1 MDAVAG
7 QNISMVG
14 AKLHHQ
20 IPIFGRPF
28 LQRNEARLQRDEARR
43 ERDEARR
50 ELCDARG
57 ELENTRQEKDDAR
70 GELEN
75 VRQERSARLTRLE
88 TNVGRLLKYGTPY
101 ASTGPVLPPVGIPAD
116 FIDETYVSSWLREE
130 RHDWWR
136 GQDLALAALMRRD
149 PAPLPEWSNR
159 EGYCCDNNLAYWLSG
174 YRDYRK
180 TLAVLPDGL
189 VGGRYFD
196 FGGSTG
202 RVFRHFA
209 FQSDAWNVWSSD
221 FKINSVEWNL
231 RHFPTTIKTLL
242 NNSSPTLPL
251 PDGYFDLVTAFSVFT
266 HINEPEI
273 AWLLELRRIL
283 KVGGIA
289 CISVH
294 DEATWK
300 NQPPGLRD
308 AILRDRP
315 EIADLPALPDQK
327 TVVTWRE
334 DDPYNCNVFHA
345 REHIEQV
352 WGRFFEICAVRPL
365 YLDQQAAVV
374 CRRPD

>member
-1 MDAVAG
+1 MFLKMNRAVSEPAPSGDA
-7 QNISMVG
+7 
-14 AKLHHQ
+14 
-20 IPIFGRPF
+20 
-28 LQRNEARLQRDEARR
+28 EAA
-43 ERDEARR
+43 AW
-50 ELCDARG
+50 
-57 ELENTRQEKDDAR
+57 
-70 GELEN
+70 
-75 VRQERSARLTRLE
+75 SARLASLE
-88 TNVGRLLKYGTPY
+88 TDVRKLLKYSTSYANTEPMLAPVGTP
-101 ASTGPVLPPVGIPAD
+101 ANFT
-116 FIDETYVSSWLREE
+116 DETYVNAWLREE
-130 RHDWWR
+130 PHDWWRGQALGLAEAYVNAWLQEEDHDWWR
-136 GQDLALAALMRRD
+136 GQDLDLAALLRRD
-149 PAPLPEWSNR
+149 PAPLPDCSNR
-159 EGYCCDNNLAYWLSG
+159 EGYCGRDHLAYWLHG

-180 TLAVLPDGL
+180 ILAVIPDGL
-189 VGGRYFD
+189 VRGRYFD

-209 FQSDAWNVWSSD
+209 FQSNAWDVWSSD

-242 NNSSPTLPL
+242 NNSNPSLPL

-294 DEATWK
+294 DEATWQ
-300 NQPPGLRD
+300 NQSPQLRE
-308 AILRDRP
+308 AMLRDRP
-315 EIADLPALPDQK
+315 EIADLPMFPEQK
-327 TVVTWRE
+327 TVVPWRE

-345 REHIEQV
+345 REHIARV

-365 YLDQQAAVV
+365 YLEAQALVV